1 MGESMNSY
9 LDFEKPVAE
18 IEGKLQELR
27 HLSDDSG
34 VNMLDEVSRLEG
46 KVDRLLRQTYSRLTP
61 WQKAQVAR
69 HQLRPHCS
77 DYISRLVSDFLPLAG
92 DRAFGEDRAVI
103 GGLGRF
109 RGHTTMV
116 IGQEKG
122 ADTEGRVA
130 HNFGMANPEGYRKAS
145 RLLRLAE
152 RFQVPV
158 LTLIDTPGA
167 YPGIGAEERG
177 QAEAIARCIE
187 ACLDVRVPV
196 VALIIGEGGSG
207 GAIALGVANRVLMM
221 EHAIYSVISPEGCAS
236 ILWRDAALAE
246 TAAEALRLTAD
257 DLHGLGVIDNIVPEP
272 VGGAHRDAPSAIDEA
287 GAALETAFADLRG
300 LDGSA
305 LRSYRREKY
314 LALGSIAEG

>member
-1 MGESMNSY
+1 MNSY
-9 LDFEKPVAE
+9 LDFEKPIAE

-77 DYISRLVSDFLPLAG
+77 DYISRLVTDFLPLAG

-152 RFQVPV
+152 SFQVPV

-257 DLHGLGVIDNIVPEP
+257 DLHGLGVIDDIVPEP
-272 VGGAHRDAPSAIDEA
+272 VGGAHRDAARTIDEA

-300 LDGSA
+300 LDGAA
-305 LRSYRREKY
+305 LRSLRREKY

>member
-1 MGESMNSY
+1 MNSY
-9 LDFEKPVAE
+9 LDFEKPIAE

-77 DYISRLVSDFLPLAG
+77 DYISRLVTDFLPLAG

-152 RFQVPV
+152 SFQVPV

-177 QAEAIARCIE
+177 QSEAIARCIE

-221 EHAIYSVISPEGCAS
+221 EHSIYSVISPEGCAS

-246 TAAEALRLTAD
+246 TAAEALRLTSD
-257 DLHGLGVIDNIVPEP
+257 DLHGLGVIDDIVPEP
-272 VGGAHRDAPSAIDEA
+272 VGGAHRDAVRAIDEA
-287 GAALETAFADLRG
+287 GAALETAFTDLRG
-300 LDGSA
+300 LDGSG
-305 LRSYRREKY
+305 LRSLRREKY

>member
-1 MGESMNSY
+1 MNSY
-9 LDFEKPVAE
+9 LDFEKPIAE

-46 KVDRLLRQTYSRLTP
+46 KVDRLLRQTYNRLTP
-61 WQKAQVAR
+61 WQKTQVAR

-77 DYISRLVSDFLPLAG
+77 DYISRLVTDFLPLAG

-130 HNFGMANPEGYRKAS
+130 HNFGMANPEGYRKTS

-196 VALIIGEGGSG
+196 VALVIGEGGSG

-257 DLHGLGVIDNIVPEP
+257 DLHGLGVIDDIVPEP
-272 VGGAHRDAPSAIDEA
+272 VGGAHRDAANAIDEA

-300 LDGSA
+300 LDGSM
-305 LRSYRREKY
+305 LRSHRREKY
-314 LALGSIAEG
+314 LALGSLAES

>member
-1 MGESMNSY
+1 MNSY
-9 LDFEKPVAE
+9 LDFEKPIAE

-77 DYISRLVSDFLPLAG
+77 DYISRLVTDFLPLAG

-109 RGHTTMV
+109 RGHTTMI

-257 DLHGLGVIDNIVPEP
+257 DLHGLGVIDDIVPEP
-272 VGGAHRDAPSAIDEA
+272 VGGAHRDAASAIDEA

-300 LDGSA
+300 TDGSA
-305 LRSYRREKY
+305 LRSLRREKY
-314 LALGSIAEG
+314 LALGSLAEG

>member
-1 MGESMNSY
+1 MNSY
-9 LDFEKPVAE
+9 LDFEKPIAE

-77 DYISRLVSDFLPLAG
+77 DYISRLVTDFLPLAG

-152 RFQVPV
+152 SFQVPV

-177 QAEAIARCIE
+177 QSEAIARCIE

-221 EHAIYSVISPEGCAS
+221 EHSIYSVISPEGCAS

-246 TAAEALRLTAD
+246 TAAEALRLTSD
-257 DLHGLGVIDNIVPEP
+257 DLHGLGVIDDIVPEP
-272 VGGAHRDAPSAIDEA
+272 VGGAHRDAVRAIDEA
-287 GAALETAFADLRG
+287 GAALETAFTGLRG

-305 LRSYRREKY
+305 LRSLRREKY

>member
-1 MGESMNSY
+1 MTSY
-9 LDFEKPVAE
+9 LDFEKPIAE

-61 WQKAQVAR
+61 WQKTQVAR

-77 DYISRLVSDFLPLAG
+77 DYILRLVTDFLPLAG
-92 DRAFGEDRAVI
+92 DRVFGEDRAVI

-109 RGHTTMV
+109 CGHTTMV

-130 HNFGMANPEGYRKAS
+130 HNFGMANPEGYRKAA

-167 YPGIGAEERG
+167 HPGVGGGGARSGRG
-177 QAEAIARCIE
+177 HRALHRDQPRCQGAGGCADHRRRRLRRSDCARCGQP
-187 ACLDVRVPV
+187 R
-196 VALIIGEGGSG
+196 
-207 GAIALGVANRVLMM
+207 
-221 EHAIYSVISPEGCAS
+221 
-236 ILWRDAALAE
+236 
-246 TAAEALRLTAD
+246 AD
-257 DLHGLGVIDNIVPEP
+257 DGACGLLG
-272 VGGAHRDAPSAIDEA
+272 
-287 GAALETAFADLRG
+287 DLP
-300 LDGSA
+300 
-305 LRSYRREKY
+305 
-314 LALGSIAEG
+314 

>member
-1 MGESMNSY
+1 MNSY
-9 LDFEKPVAE
+9 LDFEKPIAE

-77 DYISRLVSDFLPLAG
+77 DYISRLVTDFLPLAG

-177 QAEAIARCIE
+177 QSEAIARCIE

-221 EHAIYSVISPEGCAS
+221 EHSIYSVISPEGCAS

-246 TAAEALRLTAD
+246 TAAEALRLTSD
-257 DLHGLGVIDNIVPEP
+257 DLHGLGVIDDIVPEP
-272 VGGAHRDAPSAIDEA
+272 VGGAHRDAVRAIDEA
-287 GAALETAFADLRG
+287 GAALEAALTDLRG

-305 LRSYRREKY
+305 LRSLRREKY

>member
-1 MGESMNSY
+1 MNSY
-9 LDFEKPVAE
+9 LDFEKPIAE

-77 DYISRLVSDFLPLAG
+77 DYISRLVTDFLPLAG

-109 RGHTTMV
+109 RGHTTMI

-152 RFQVPV
+152 SFQVPV

-221 EHAIYSVISPEGCAS
+221 EHSIYSVISPEGCAS

-257 DLHGLGVIDNIVPEP
+257 DLHGLGVIDDIVPEP
-272 VGGAHRDAPSAIDEA
+272 VGGAHRDAARAIDET
-287 GAALETAFADLRG
+287 GAALEMAFADLRG

-305 LRSYRREKY
+305 LRSHRREKY
-314 LALGSIAEG
+314 LALGSIAEA

>member
-1 MGESMNSY
+1 MNSY
-9 LDFEKPVAE
+9 LDFEKPIAE

-46 KVDRLLRQTYSRLTP
+46 KVDRLLKQTYSRLTP
-61 WQKAQVAR
+61 WQKTLVAR

-77 DYISRLVSDFLPLAG
+77 DYISRLITDFLPLAG

-103 GGLGRF
+103 GGLGRLQ
-109 RGHTTMV
+109 GHTVMV

-122 ADTEGRVA
+122 SDTEGRVA

-177 QAEAIARCIE
+177 QSEAIARCIE

-246 TAAEALRLTAD
+246 TAAEALRLTAE
-257 DLHGLGVIDNIVPEP
+257 DLHALGVIDGIVPEP
-272 VGGAHRDAPSAIDEA
+272 VGGAHRDAASTIDRA
-287 GAALETAFADLRG
+287 GSALEEAFADLRG
-300 LDGSA
+300 LDGAA
-305 LRSYRREKY
+305 LRGQRREKY
-314 LALGSIAEG
+314 LELGAVAES

>member
-1 MGESMNSY
+1 MNSY
-9 LDFEKPVAE
+9 LDFEKPIAE

-77 DYISRLVSDFLPLAG
+77 DYISRLVTDFLPLAG

-152 RFQVPV
+152 SFQVPV

-177 QAEAIARCIE
+177 QSEAIARCIE

-221 EHAIYSVISPEGCAS
+221 EHSIYSVISPEGCAS

-246 TAAEALRLTAD
+246 TAAEALRLTSD
-257 DLHGLGVIDNIVPEP
+257 DLHGLGVIDDIVPEP
-272 VGGAHRDAPSAIDEA
+272 VGGAHRDAVRAIDEA

-300 LDGSA
+300 LDGSG
-305 LRSYRREKY
+305 LRSLRREKY